1 MPVGRSVEALE
12 RFALGGYLEPPAA
25 PPRVLAVSLGVLW
38 LPGPSFGGQEVV
50 SVEGGGRCGADELP
64 GNLEEVVRRSALAT
78 WAEKLLSLARV

>member
-25 PPRVLAVSLGVLW
+25 P
-38 LPGPSFGGQEVV
+38 PGPSFGGQEVV